1 MTKFTKIVTVLL
13 AIVMGATCLFALAAC
28 KKTGNYD
35 NEKDRLVLSIAELDG
50 VFNPFFST
58 SATDGEIVGMTQI
71 GMLSSD
77 KDGNVAY
84 GENEP
89 SVVLDYGEEITGN
102 TTNPTVDNAETT
114 YTFVLKNDLKFSDG
128 SPLTMRDVLFN
139 LYVYLDPAY
148 TGSSTIYS
156 TEIKGMAEY
165 RTQQRDESQQQG
177 ARDRFERD
185 AYQRIQRLVDVI
197 SELYSDTFKDGY
209 YATDAAMEDELQ
221 KKVNYYNGLAEQYKD
236 SNPDYY
242 QSYIAYGTLLD
253 DYKRAKELFREEL
266 EDDYKLSVG
275 TATDIKFNNDT
286 VHLNTDTEAF
296 LYNEGCISWDD
307 TNKKFNYTF
316 GEVSRSWTKE
326 QAIDAVFKANI
337 PDGTTSQNILQVI
350 TAWQTAE
357 NLVSE
362 FTAKAML
369 DYFNSMGTD
378 ERIYNIEG
386 IKYANRDSSVTFTNK
401 KGETKTY
408 AKAQLDGQ
416 YAPINGT
423 NEVLQIT
430 IKGVDPKAIWN
441 FAFTVAPMYYYSSE
455 EEINSFDY
463 ERHFGV
469 AMGDIDF
476 LNNYVKDPDKIGLPV
491 GAGPYKAT
499 TPTGDSADVTPDSFK
514 SNNVVYFERNEY
526 FEFPAKIKY
535 VNYQVVDAKVI
546 MDSLKN
552 GDIHFAEP
560 NAQKENVDEVT
571 RWQQQGKNFE
581 HDEIRTNGYGYIGI
595 NAEKVPDLA
604 VRRAIMHAIDTE
616 SCIAFYAGYA
626 ERIYRP
632 MTRASW
638 AYPTNTDSEGQ
649 YYKYDATGE
658 LSQQELNTSDHVYF
672 RGSDGILTDGTN
684 KLEYDFVIAGDST
697 DHPAYNAMIK
707 AAQIL
712 NSIGFKITVKKDI
725 NALKKLNTGELA
737 VWAAAWGSSVDP
749 DMYQVYHIDSQATS
763 TNNWG
768 YRAIRLNS
776 TNEYTV
782 EKDIVERLSDQIDA
796 ARQTLNQDLRKSIY
810 AECLNLVM
818 QLAVEFPTYQRN
830 DMFVW
835 NSDVIDS
842 STLIPESERS
852 SYQGPL
858 ARLWEV
864 SFVGNK

>member
-1 MTKFTKIVTVLL
+1 MTKFTKFVTVLL

-28 KKTGNYD
+28 KETKFD
-35 NEKDRLVLSIAELDG
+35 NETSRLVLSIAELDG

-58 SATDGEIVGMTQI
+58 SATDGEIVGMTQV

-77 KDGNVAY
+77 KNGNVAY
-84 GENEP
+84 GETEP
-89 SVVLDYGEEITGN
+89 CVVLDYGFTTEGN
-102 TTNPTVDNAETT
+102 TENPTVDNSTTT
-114 YTFVLKNDLKFSDG
+114 YTFVLKNDLKFSNG

-156 TEIKGMAEY
+156 TEIVGLAEY

-177 ARDRFERD
+177 ARDRFERE
-185 AYQRIQRLVDVI
+185 AYQRVRRLYDVI
-197 SELYSDTFKDGY
+197 SDLYRDTFKDLNV
-209 YATDAAMEDELQ
+209 ATDAAMEEELQ
-221 KKVNYYNGLAEQYKD
+221 KKVEYYNGLAEQYKN

-242 QSYIAYGTLLD
+242 QSYLAYNTLLD
-253 DYKRAKELFREEL
+253 DYKRAKELFRDEL
-266 EDDYKLSVG
+266 DNDYTLAVG
-275 TATDIKFNNDT
+275 TASQIEFNNT
-286 VHLNTDTEAF
+286 THLTTDTEAF
-296 LYNEGCISWDD
+296 LYNEGYISWDD
-307 TNKKFNYTF
+307 ASRKLNYTF
-316 GEVSRSWTKE
+316 GEASKTWTRE
-326 QAIDAVFKANI
+326 QAINAVYNANI
-337 PDGTTSQNILQVI
+337 PGTQTQGILQVI
-350 TAWQTAE
+350 TAWQTA
-357 NLVSE
+357 NDLVSE
-362 FTAKAML
+362 FTAKALL
-369 DYFNSMGTD
+369 DYFNSMEED

-386 IKYANRDSSVTFTNK
+386 VKFINQDQPVTFENV
-401 KGETKTY
+401 KGQTVTY
-408 AKAQLDGQ
+408 QPPKYKDDDNSKEVVEG
-416 YAPINGT
+416 

-430 IKGVDPKAIWN
+430 IKGIDPKAIWN
-441 FAFTVAPMYYYSSE
+441 FAFTVAPMYYYSSP
-455 EEINSFDY
+455 EEIAQFDY

-469 AMGDIDF
+469 AWSDIDF
-476 LNNYVKDPDKIGLPV
+476 LNTYVKDPDKIGLPV

-499 TPTGDSADVTPDSFK
+499 TSSGNSANVTPDNFK

-571 RWQQQGKNFE
+571 GWQQQGKKFE

-604 VRRAIMHAIDTE
+604 VRKAIMHAINTE

-626 ERIYRP
+626 EQIYRP

-638 AYPTNTDSEGQ
+638 AYPTETDSDGQ
-649 YYKYDATGE
+649 YYKYDETGA
-658 LSQQELNTSDHVYF
+658 LSQQELDASDHTY
-672 RGSDGILTDGTN
+672 SLADGVLSDGTN

-707 AAQIL
+707 AAEIL
-712 NSIGFKITVKKDI
+712 NKIGFKITVKKDI

-737 VWAAAWGSSVDP
+737 VWAAAWGSTVDP

-776 TNEYTV
+776 TGEYTE
-782 EKDIVERLSDQIDA
+782 EKGIVEQLSNQIDA
-796 ARQTLNQDLRKSIY
+796 ARQTLNQTRRKEIY
-810 AECLNLVM
+810 AECLDLVM

-835 NSDVIDS
+835 NSGVIDS
-842 STLIPESERS
+842 STLVPESERS